1 MPVSIIFLQTFY
13 TCQSSN
19 LGPLV
24 SILGLISALF
34 FRILVD
40 EVHLNLMKLSGILST
55 MAPILCFNVSFCSL
69 LLVCMILQFRF
80 FSDVDFLFFIYKY
93 VILLIKR
100 RGLQRE
106 YTSEP
111 LIGRNIK

>member
-69 LLVCMILQFRF
+69 LLVCMI
-80 FSDVDFLFFIYKY
+80 YKY